1 MQLFKVKVND
11 YSALHGCFPL
21 VNAYSRLWNRKIFFH
36 GNSDYKKSFL
46 SFAALFI
53 NVIMEMKE
61 RIQQKAKELFM
72 RYGFR
77 SVTMDEIAG
86 QLGIS
91 KKTVYQFFEDKD
103 SLVEAVMQKEM
114 NYMHDQCMKQMQE
127 ASNAIDEIFNDMDSM
142 EAVIDSMNPQIIF
155 DLEKFYPKTY
165 EKFKKHKNTFLLEII
180 KKNLQRGIQEEL
192 YRNDINVDIIARF
205 RLESSFI
212 AFSQE
217 TYPFGKYNL
226 LQVSN
231 EIYFLFIH
239 GVATPK
245 GKKLIEKY
253 MQQRQQNKSL
263 AI

>member
-1 MQLFKVKVND
+1 
-11 YSALHGCFPL
+11 
-21 VNAYSRLWNRKIFFH
+21 
-36 GNSDYKKSFL
+36 
-46 SFAALFI
+46 
-53 NVIMEMKE
+53 MKE

-103 SLVEAVMQKEM
+103 GLVEAVMQKEM
-114 NYMHDQCMKQMQE
+114 DYMHTECIKRMQE
-127 ASNAIDEIFNDMDSM
+127 SENAIEELFKDTDSM
-142 EAVIDSMNPQIIF
+142 EEVIDSLNPQIIF
-155 DLEKFYPKTY
+155 DLEKFYPTTF
-165 EKFKKHKNTFLLEII
+165 EKFKKHKNNFLLEII

-192 YRNDINVDIIARF
+192 YRNDLNIDIVARF
-205 RLESSFI
+205 RLESSFL
-212 AFSQE
+212 AFNQE

-231 EIYFLFIH
+231 EIYFLYMH
-239 GVATPK
+239 GIATPK
-245 GKKLIEKY
+245 GKKIIEKNI
-253 MQQRQQNKSL
+253 QQRQKNKSL